1 MKSIEKFN
9 KMVKSV
15 NEERGVLMLVLHWC
29 CKDIAGGGN
38 GKDKDKNLH

>member
-15 NEERGVLMLVLHWC
+15 NEERGVDVGVALMLQGHCWRGEW
-29 CKDIAGGGN
+29 KGQRQ
-38 GKDKDKNLH
+38 KPS